1 MISINLPNIVSVT
14 IMAALG
20 YVLVMLIAQ
29 VFLQRQTT
37 PAASAVGGL

>member
-20 YVLVMLIAQ
+20 YVLVMIVAQ
-29 VFLQRQTT
+29 VFLQRQAT
-37 PAASAVGGL
+37 PATSAVGGL